1 MNDTPVDRE
10 NDAAWGFVSPG
21 ETRFPAAISVVAVLV
36 LQVLLPDRLT
46 IGPPW
51 LIPAIEAAVLL
62 TLIIVGPS
70 KLTAETKDVRF
81 FALSLVG
88 ILIVANST
96 TLGILIHDLLR
107 QGNRINGRSLIY
119 SAIAVWFTAVTAFG
133 LLYWE
138 IDRGGPVKRCTVDHD
153 QPDFLFPQME
163 NPNSSA
169 TRWSPRFIDYLYLS
183 LTNSTA
189 FSPTDA
195 LPLTARAKTIMAV
208 QSLASLGTVVIVGAR
223 AVNILN

>member
-1 MNDTPVDRE
+1 MNDTPFDRE

-62 TLIIVGPS
+62 TLIVVGPS

-81 FALSLVG
+81 FALSLAG

-133 LLYWE
+133 LLY
-138 IDRGGPVKRCTVDHD
+138 
-153 QPDFLFPQME
+153 
-163 NPNSSA
+163 
-169 TRWSPRFIDYLYLS
+169 
-183 LTNSTA
+183 
-189 FSPTDA
+189 
-195 LPLTARAKTIMAV
+195 
-208 QSLASLGTVVIVGAR
+208 
-223 AVNILN
+223 